1 MDQLAVAAQEIA
13 AQVTVGTA
21 EGQLEAEVA
30 GTAVVQVV
38 VEEQTDPV
46 AVVDTGVVAA
56 DTAEGQL
63 EVEVAGTAAVQAVVE
78 EQTDPVAVVDTGV
91 VAAGTAEGQLEA
103 AAGLQALALVARW
116 LG

>member
-1 MDQLAVAAQEIA
+1 MAVD
-13 AQVTVGTA
+13 TA
-21 EGQLEAEVA
+21 EGQLEVEVA

-56 DTAEGQL
+56 
-63 EVEVAGTAAVQAVVE
+63 
-78 EQTDPVAVVDTGV
+78 
-91 VAAGTAEGQLEA
+91 GTAEGQLEA
-103 AAGLQALALVARW
+103 AELQALGLVARW

>member
-56 DTAEGQL
+56 
-63 EVEVAGTAAVQAVVE
+63 
-78 EQTDPVAVVDTGV
+78 
-91 VAAGTAEGQLEA
+91 GTAEGQLEA